1 MINIIS
7 FERSAQKLSKAL
19 PEIRLLKKSA
29 PPITETKPNSTT
41 MCIISFCL
49 EGRSFVKKDKIK
61 TGRPTNVGIKDVIEL
76 LPDTCVTVIPQV
88 NKKAPK
94 IIELFMALKPINL
107 NSFDIPS
114 IINSST
120 CKML

>member
-41 MCIISFCL
+41 MCIKSFCL

-76 LPDTCVTVIPQV
+76 LSHPYIYQYQ
-88 NKKAPK
+88 PK
-94 IIELFMALKPINL
+94 LFDDFIIKISDYF
-107 NSFDIPS
+107 
-114 IINSST
+114 
-120 CKML
+120 